1 MRSACDQSAA
11 VPASR
16 SAWRGDGLLAV
27 CAGSVLMISIA
38 IAAAAAAWR
47 RATSSGG
54 RPMSASIMAAPSR
67 TAAAIRGAKSP
78 EVGIGREHAVCEL
91 AKFAVFGFGLA
102 GEQPTAGSATPHMS
116 AA

>member
-1 MRSACDQSAA
+1 MIRALRSRLREAHGAATAC
-11 VPASR
+11 SR
-16 SAWRGDGLLAV
+16 SV
-27 CAGSVLMISIA
+27 PGSVLMISIA

-102 GEQPTAGSATPHMS
+102 GEQPTAVQQHHVRPAV
-116 AA
+116 

>member
-1 MRSACDQSAA
+1 VIRALRS
-11 VPASR
+11 R
-16 SAWRGDGLLAV
+16 LRENAWRGDGLLAV

-102 GEQPTAGSATPHMS
+102 GEQPTAVQQHHVRPAV
-116 AA
+116 